1 MVNHEHHSNK
11 SVKNLFLSIVLN
23 TIITLA
29 EFIGGIISGSLSLL
43 SDAGHN
49 FSDVISLILGYVGE
63 IFSQKKPDYKHTFGF
78 KRIKVFTALVNAIT
92 LIVLAILIV
101 IEGFDK
107 LNHPSVISIGIM
119 LSVGSIGLLGNLFSI
134 LLLHSHKDKNIN
146 MKAVYLHLFYD
157 TISSVIVIVSG
168 IIIYFTKLY
177 VLDIIA
183 SLIIAIMMFVSGYK
197 IIKTTIHIL
206 MTGVPGN
213 IKAEEIVSSIK
224 SINGIINIHNLHIW
238 SIDSEEVFCSAH
250 IKIDGVFDS
259 DEILKSIN
267 ERLKNDFDIEH
278 TVFQIEM
285 KDVCKEEEILHGK

>member
-49 FSDVISLILGYVGE
+49 FSDVISLILGYIGE
-63 IFSQKKPDYKHTFGF
+63 RYSQKKPDYKHTFGF

-119 LSVGSIGLLGNLFSI
+119 LSVGAIGLLGNLFSI

-146 MKAVYLHLFYD
+146 MKAAYLHLFYD
-157 TISSVIVIVSG
+157 TISSVIVIASG
-168 IIIYFTKLY
+168 IIIYFTKFY
-177 VLDIIA
+177 VFDVIA

-206 MTGVPGN
+206 MTGVPEN
-213 IKAEEIVSSIK
+213 IKAEEIINSIK
-224 SINGIINIHNLHIW
+224 SIEGIVNIHNLHIW
-238 SIDSEEVFCSAH
+238 SIDSEEIFCSAH
-250 IKIDGVFDS
+250 IKIDKDFDS

-278 TVFQIEM
+278 TVFQIEI